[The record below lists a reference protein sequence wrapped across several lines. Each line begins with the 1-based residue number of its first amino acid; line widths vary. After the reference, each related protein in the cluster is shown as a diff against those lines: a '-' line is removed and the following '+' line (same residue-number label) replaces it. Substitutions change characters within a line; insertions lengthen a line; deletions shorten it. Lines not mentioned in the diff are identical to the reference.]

1 MMVIYITRVRLTSAH
16 TTLQH
21 VSSTQIRQF
30 HTNLSFQHKS
40 VISTQIRQFHINP
53 SLRHKSV
60 ISTQIRQFHTN
71 PSIRHLTLTKKL
83 YIREFNSFFFSQR
96 MLFAGTT
103 SSLVPKMFSNL
114 FWVFWVFIFFCVEV
128 TCRRDR
134 FVWNWRTCFEVT
146 WGSDVLKWCVE
157 VMGTLQTHSLIKI
170 MYNTKYC
177 LGS

>member
-114 FWVFWVFIFFCVEV
+114 FWVFWVFIFFVWKWRVGVIDLCGTDVHVLKWREEV
-128 TCRRDR
+128 TC
-134 FVWNWRTCFEVT
+134 W
-146 WGSDVLKWCVE
+146 SDVWKWWVPSK
-157 VMGTLQTHSLIKI
+157 HIH
-170 MYNTKYC
+170 
-177 LGS
+177 